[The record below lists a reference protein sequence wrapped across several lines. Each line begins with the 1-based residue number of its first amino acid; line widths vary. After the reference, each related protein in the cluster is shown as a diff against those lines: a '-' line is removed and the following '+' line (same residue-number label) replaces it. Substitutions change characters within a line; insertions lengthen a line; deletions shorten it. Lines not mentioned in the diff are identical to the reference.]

1 MRSLL
6 SFLGLGGDDAGR
18 EGKAD
23 TATVR
28 KIVARLESLPEDRA
42 RHVASFAYILGRV
55 AQADLDIR
63 DEEIAVMEELVME
76 RGGLPRE
83 QAVLVVEIAKSQNRL
98 FGGTENY
105 LVTREF
111 AQRADDAQRQE
122 LMHCLFAV
130 SAADGSITA
139 DEEQQLQQIADE
151 LGMAPS
157 IYFAVRARYNDQR
170 SVIQRLDQ
178 RAASED
184 APPSG

>member
-6 SFLGLGGDDAGR
+6 SFLGLGGDSAKR
-18 EGKAD
+18 EGEAD

-42 RHVASFAYILGRV
+42 RHIASFAYILGRV
-55 AQADLDIR
+55 AQADFDISA
-63 DEEIAVMEELVME
+63 EEVAVMESLVIKH
-76 RGGLPRE
+76 GGLPRE

-98 FGGTENY
+98 FGGTENF

-111 AQRADDAQRQE
+111 AQMADEAEREE

-130 SAADGSITA
+130 SAADGSISS
-139 DEEQQLQQIADE
+139 DEELQLQQIADE

-157 IYFAVRARYNDQR
+157 AFRALRAQYNDQR
-170 SVIQRLDQ
+170 SVLQRLDK
-178 RAASED
+178 RAEADS
-184 APPSG
+184 SSS